1 MITYAYW
8 LGVVALVLAVLGIVG
23 LKLDRWRIGV
33 GLGLSVLLVGWVAYT
48 FHFQQLFVKR
58 WGGVM
63 SIRVPDG
70 QMHLTA
76 TWKDDHLWI
85 ENYDPATN
93 TCHFS
98 EYSKGN
104 LLEGKVTIK
113 DCNPLMGDRR
123 GVRRQPSQPEPRR

>member
-8 LGVVALVLAVLGIVG
+8 LGVAALVLLVLGIVG
-23 LKLDRWRIGV
+23 FKLERWRVGV
-33 GLGLSVLLVGWVAYT
+33 GLGLAVLLVGWVAYS

-70 QMHLTA
+70 QRHLTA

-85 ENYDPATN
+85 VDA
-93 TCHFS
+93 HS
-98 EYSKGN
+98 EA
-104 LLEGKVTIK
+104 
-113 DCNPLMGDRR
+113 
-123 GVRRQPSQPEPRR
+123 

>member
-8 LGVVALVLAVLGIVG
+8 LGIVALILGVLGVVGFKLERWKVAVGFGLAVF
-23 LKLDRWRIGV
+23 
-33 GLGLSVLLVGWVAYT
+33 LVGWVAYA

-63 SIRVPDG
+63 SVRVPNG
-70 QMHLTA
+70 QMHMTA
-76 TWKDDHLWI
+76 TWKGDNLWI

-113 DCNPLMGDRR
+113 DCNPLMGDRD
-123 GVRRQPSQPEPRR
+123 GLPR

>member
-8 LGVVALVLAVLGIVG
+8 LGVAALVLLVLGIVG
-23 LKLDRWRIGV
+23 FKLERWRVGV
-33 GLGLSVLLVGWVAYT
+33 GLGLAVLLVGWVAYS

-70 QMHLTA
+70 QRHLTA

-104 LLEGKVTIK
+104 VLEGKVTIK
-113 DCNPLMGDRR
+113 NCNPLVGDRSSP
-123 GVRRQPSQPEPRR
+123 RRQPNQAEPRR